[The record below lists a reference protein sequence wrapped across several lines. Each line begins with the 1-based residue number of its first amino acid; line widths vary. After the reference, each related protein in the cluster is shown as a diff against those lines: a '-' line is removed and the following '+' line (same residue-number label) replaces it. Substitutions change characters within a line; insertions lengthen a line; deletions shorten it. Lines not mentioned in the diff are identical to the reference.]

1 MQTTSENYQN
11 LLREQTITLLES
23 IAQALPESALD
34 DRRRLRE
41 LSNDLRSMF
50 YIVAVIGEFNAG
62 KSTFINALLEDDLL
76 PMGITP
82 TTEFIE
88 VIRYSPTPERKPTIQ
103 EGGQIRVWG
112 HPNTG
117 SEGVAIVDTPGTS
130 SIFAKHDLTAQDFLH
145 RSDLVLFVMSAKR
158 AFADTERLYLD
169 LAKNYGKKIVLI
181 INQIDLLEEAEQ
193 QEVRRFVERQ
203 IKETLGI
210 EPLLFAVSAKKARQG
225 QDGNLSVVRAHLRG
239 VFASRSLLQQKLE
252 SQLIVAE
259 RTLEKHLQTT
269 QQNLDLVQHDTLRVK
284 DIQTELE
291 RNAQLLN
298 VQLQEAHLDITKI
311 LEALRERGHEF
322 IRTNLSVSRMLRI
335 PNREHIQ
342 TQFKEGVVGNA
353 LQQVGTTTSEYV
365 KSVVD
370 NSRAYWQGV
379 IDRLNQIKELLDQ
392 ELSGPDAAAFAEQ
405 RANLEKAIRIA
416 QTELETYSTGK
427 AISEMRDSFEANMN
441 GFTVSVLATLGGL
454 LALAGTIA
462 VEGAA
467 SLLVGASV
475 LVVAVAAPVAVIGG
489 VATVRYFNRVQRDTH
504 AELDRRVD
512 QLQLSFTTTLNN
524 LTETEQ
530 QRLKAYAIQVLK
542 PIFTKLELLMS
553 KYRSQYLQLESFQKN
568 LRQIQG
574 NIQSE

>member
-1 MQTTSENYQN
+1 MQTPSENNQN
-11 LLREQTITLLES
+11 LLREQTITLLET
-23 IAQALPESALD
+23 IAQSLSESAQD

-41 LSNDLRSMF
+41 LANDLRSMF

-88 VIRYSPTPERKPTIQ
+88 VIRYAPTPERKPTLQ
-103 EGGQIRVWG
+103 DGGQIRVWG

-193 QEVRRFVERQ
+193 EEVRRFVQRQ

-210 EPLLFAVSAKKARQG
+210 EPLLFAVSAKKERQG
-225 QDGNLSVVRAHLRG
+225 QDGNISTVRAHLRG

-252 SQLIVAE
+252 SQMVMAE
-259 RTLEKHLQTT
+259 RTLEKHLQAT
-269 QQNLDLVQHDTLRVK
+269 QQSLDVVQQDTLRVK
-284 DIQTELE
+284 DIQTQLE
-291 RNAQLLN
+291 RNTQLLN
-298 VQLQEAHLDITKI
+298 VQLQEAHLEITKT

-322 IRTNLSVSRMLRI
+322 IRTNLSVGRMLRI
-335 PNREHIQ
+335 PNREQ
-342 TQFKEGVVGNA
+342 VQNEFKDQVVGNA
-353 LQQVGTTTSEYV
+353 LQVVGLTTSEYV

-392 ELSGPDAAAFAEQ
+392 ELSGPDAASFAEQ

-441 GFTVSVLATLGGL
+441 GFTVSILATLGGL
-454 LALAGTIA
+454 LALAGTLA

-467 SLLVGASV
+467 SLLVGASI
-475 LVVAVAAPVAVIGG
+475 LVVAVATPVAVIGG
-489 VATVRYFNRVQRDTH
+489 VAAVRYFNRVQRDTH
-504 AELDRRVD
+504 AELDQRVD

-524 LTETEQ
+524 LTQTEQ
-530 QRLKAYAIQVLK
+530 QRLKAYGVQILK
-542 PIFTKLELLMS
+542 PIFTKLELLTS
-553 KYRSQYLQLESFQKN
+553 KYRTQYLQLESFQKN
-568 LRQIQG
+568 LQQIQASLR
-574 NIQSE
+574 SE

>member
-1 MQTTSENYQN
+1 MQTTSENVQN
-11 LLREQTITLLES
+11 LLREQTIALLEA
-23 IAQALPESALD
+23 IAQALTESAQD

-41 LSNDLRSMF
+41 LANDLRSMF

-88 VIRYSPTPERKPTIQ
+88 LIRYALTPERKPTIQ

-169 LAKNYGKKIVLI
+169 LAKNYGKKIVII
-181 INQIDLLEEAEQ
+181 INQIDLLEDSEQ
-193 QEVRRFVERQ
+193 QEVRRFVQRQ

-210 EPLLFAVSAKKARQG
+210 EPLLFAVSAKQARQG
-225 QDGNLSVVRAHLRG
+225 QDGNISTVRAHLRG
-239 VFASRSLLQQKLE
+239 VFASRSLLQQKLD
-252 SQLIVAE
+252 SQLVMAE
-259 RTLEKHLQTT
+259 RTLEKHLQAT
-269 QQNLDLVQHDTLRVK
+269 QQNLDVVQLDTVRVK

-298 VQLQEAHLDITKI
+298 VQLQETHLEITKT
-311 LEALRERGHEF
+311 LEVLRQRGHEF
-322 IRTNLSVSRMLRI
+322 IRSRLSVGRILRI
-335 PNREHIQ
+335 PNREQ
-342 TQFKEGVVGNA
+342 VQNEFKEVVVGNA
-353 LQQVGTTTSEYV
+353 LQTVGTTTSEYV

-392 ELSGPDAAAFAEQ
+392 ELSGPDAASFAEQ

-441 GFTVSVLATLGGL
+441 GFTVSVLATVGGV

-475 LVVAVAAPVAVIGG
+475 LVVAVATPVAVIGG
-489 VATVRYFNRVQRDTH
+489 VAAVRYFNRVQRDTH
-504 AELDRRVD
+504 TELDRRVD
-512 QLQLSFTTTLNN
+512 QLQLSFTSTLNS

-530 QRLKAYAIQVLK
+530 QRLRAYAVQVLK
-542 PIFTKLELLMS
+542 PIFTKLELLTS
-553 KYRSQYLQLESFQKN
+553 KYRTQYLQLEGFQKT
-568 LRQIQG
+568 LQQLQMSIR
-574 NIQSE
+574 SE